1 MKTTLTKIG
10 NSKGIIIPAHF
21 LKECQFD
28 NVVSINIENDKI
40 MISKPEQP
48 RSGWKDAFAKALP
61 NKNEL
66 LIDDTLSNHFDED
79 EWSW

>member
-28 NVVSINIENDKI
+28 NTVSINIHNDTVV
-40 MISKPEQP
+40 ISKPTQP
-48 RSGWKDAFAKALP
+48 RSGWKEVFAKASSQ
-61 NKNEL
+61 NNSL
-66 LIDDTLSNHFDED
+66 LIEDTLPNHFDEE